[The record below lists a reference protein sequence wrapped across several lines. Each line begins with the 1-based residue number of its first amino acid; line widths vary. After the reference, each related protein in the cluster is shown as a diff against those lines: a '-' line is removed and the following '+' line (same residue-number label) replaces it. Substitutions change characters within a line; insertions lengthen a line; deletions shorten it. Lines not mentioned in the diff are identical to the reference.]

1 MAEFH
6 LEFEKPL
13 VELKKKIHELEQF
26 SKQNSIDVSDLVK
39 ALHLRQEEMMKTIYS
54 NLTPWQRVQLARHPE
69 RPYTLDYI
77 ERIFPG
83 FIELSGD
90 RRFSDDKAVVG
101 GFARFQGKPVMV
113 IGTQKGRDMKSNLFR
128 NFGWPNPEGYRK
140 AMRLM
145 KLADEAGVPIIT
157 LIDTPGAYPGVTS
170 EERHIGEAIAVNLR
184 DMFSLSVPVIAV
196 VIGEGGSGGAIGI
209 GVGNRILILENAYYS
224 VITPEGC
231 AAILWKDRKFAP
243 QAADALDLTAERL
256 LELGIADKIV
266 KEPFGGAQRDFD
278 KAAEYLAEALAEQLA
293 ELKKLSPTKLRDQRY
308 EKFRAIGVFAEEQAV
323 SCEIEAEQ

>member
-13 VELKKKIHELEQF
+13 IELKKKIEELEKF
-26 SKQNSIDVSDLVK
+26 SVDNSIDVSEQIS
-39 ALHLRQEEMMKTIYS
+39 ALTARQEEMMKSIYG

-77 ERIFPG
+77 DRIFSN
-83 FIELSGD
+83 FTELSGD
-90 RRFSDDKAVVG
+90 RRYSDDKAIIG

-113 IGTQKGRDMKSNLFR
+113 IGTQKGRDMKSNVYR

-145 KLADEAGVPIIT
+145 QLADEAGVPIIT
-157 LIDTPGAYPGVTS
+157 FIDTPGAYPGVTS

-184 DMFSLSVPVIAV
+184 DMFNLSVPVIAV

-231 AAILWKDRKFAP
+231 AAILWKDRKYAP

-256 LELGIADKIV
+256 LELGIADSIV
-266 KEPFGGAQRDFD
+266 KEPFGGAQRDYD
-278 KAAEYLAEALAEQLA
+278 KAAEYLATALAGQLA

-308 EKFRAIGVFAEEQAV
+308 EKFRAIGEFSEQQAAKAEDAQ
-323 SCEIEAEQ
+323 